1 VVAKLKRLATLEAP
15 PVLSRKVDRRPVT
28 GMVIIQSNNGDR
40 TTGRLRDISTYGCNL
55 ACDADWL
62 RMGRFISLRLAKD
75 WTIQA
80 IVRWTRDGIA
90 GIEFLRPISLQEADM
105 IATIG

>member
-1 VVAKLKRLATLEAP
+1 VVAKLQRLATQETPAALT
-15 PVLSRKVDRRPVT
+15 RKVDRRPVS
-28 GMVIIQSNNGDR
+28 GKVIVQSNNGDR
-40 TTGRLRDISTYGCNL
+40 TTSRLRDISTYGCNL

-62 RMGRFISLRLAKD
+62 RMGRFISLRLAQD

-90 GIEFLRPISLQEADM
+90 GIEFLRPISHQEADM

>member
-1 VVAKLKRLATLEAP
+1 MVAKLKRLTAEIAP
-15 PVLSRKVDRRPVT
+15 PALTRKANRVAVT
-28 GMVIIQSNNGDR
+28 GKVVVQSNNGER
-40 TTGRLRDISTYGCNL
+40 AAGSLRDISAYGCNL

-80 IVRWTRDGIA
+80 IVRWTRGGSI
-90 GIEFLRPISLQEADM
+90 GIEFLRPISNSEADLLE
-105 IATIG
+105 AFG